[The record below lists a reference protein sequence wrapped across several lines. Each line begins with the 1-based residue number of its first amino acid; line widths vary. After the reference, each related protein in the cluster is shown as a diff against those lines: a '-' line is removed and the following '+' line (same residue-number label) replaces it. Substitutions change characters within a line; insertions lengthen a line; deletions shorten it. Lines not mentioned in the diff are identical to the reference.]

1 MASRARH
8 TRRFS
13 RGGREHVWISDLT
26 TTTAAG
32 SGTSFVLMTPSD
44 WERSATSGETATII
58 RVVGWASV
66 VREMTAVVV
75 STASV
80 ALMFCVQDEDAA
92 PLANVS
98 ASANIASFE
107 DEKAMWSWRGILRTD
122 TATIGNF
129 HPVTAFHFPFDIKV
143 KRKITSGMTMD
154 MALGSTAIIGTAP
167 TVRFDVFSRILVA
180 LQ

>member
-1 MASRARH
+1 VASRRGH
-8 TRRFS
+8 RRFKDS
-13 RGGREHVWISDLT
+13 RGREHVWISDLT
-26 TTTAAG
+26 TTTTTG
-32 SGTSFVLMTPSD
+32 TGTSFVLMTPSD
-44 WERSATSGETATII
+44 WERSAVSGETATII

-75 STASV
+75 STSSV
-80 ALMFCVQDEDAA
+80 AMMFCVQDEDAA

-98 ASANIASFE
+98 ASANIVSFE
-107 DEKAMWSWRGILRTD
+107 DEKSMWSWRGVLRTD

-129 HPVTAFHFPFDIKV
+129 HPVTAFHFPFNIRV

-154 MALGSTAIIGTAP
+154 LALGNTAILGAAP
-167 TVRFDVFSRILVA
+167 TVRFDIFSRILVA